1 MVKDAKERKEQDRLA
16 QERAYQQELSR
27 KRAEEAK
34 RKAEVEEELAVTQG
48 FRISDMELADAQ
60 KKVESATERLQRLK
74 DERTA
79 ALNKKRSLDEA
90 NERLLATE
98 AEIARMEEELA
109 RLKSD
114 DAATGSLNAAPPAPA
129 PAGPEKPS
137 P

>member
-1 MVKDAKERKEQDRLA
+1 
-16 QERAYQQELSR
+16 
-27 KRAEEAK
+27 
-34 RKAEVEEELAVTQG
+34 
-48 FRISDMELADAQ
+48 MELADAQ